1 MLPWIMCGVL
11 AVIVVILAIKIRM
24 MQKSMDEICSCL
36 SEHLSSDTNQ
46 LITVSS
52 SDRHAR
58 HLASEIARQLAELR
72 RQRRQYIS
80 GDREL
85 KEAVTNISHDLRT
98 PLTAICGYLELLEA
112 EEKTENTKRYVEQ
125 IANRTEALKALT
137 EELFRYSVI
146 SSVSDLSYEKV
157 NVGRVLEDTL
167 ISFYGA
173 FEKKNITPNISL
185 PENVI
190 VRSLDKSALSRI
202 FGNIVSNAVKY
213 SDGDFSVTMTEN
225 GEITFSNTASERSS
239 VDVGKL
245 FDRFYTV
252 DSARKS
258 TGLGLSIAKLLTERM
273 KGTIKAEYVSD
284 KLIIT
289 IEFRGQEEGLPRQ
302 TI

>member
-1 MLPWIMCGVL
+1 MLPWIICGVL
-11 AVIVVILAIKIRM
+11 AVIIAILVIKIRM

-52 SDRHAR
+52 SDKHVR
-58 HLASEIARQLAELR
+58 HLASEIAKQLTELR

-98 PLTAICGYLELLEA
+98 PLTAICGYLELLET
-112 EEKTENTKRYVEQ
+112 EEMTDNTKRYLEQ

-146 SSVSDLSYEKV
+146 SSVSDLNYEKV
-157 NVGRVLEDTL
+157 DVGRVLEDTL

-173 FEKKNITPNISL
+173 FEQKNITPQISL
-185 PENVI
+185 PSSTI
-190 VRSLDKSALSRI
+190 SRSLDKSALARI
-202 FGNIVSNAVKY
+202 FGNIISNAVKY
-213 SDGDFSVTMTEN
+213 SDGDFSVIMTES
-225 GEITFSNTASERSS
+225 GKITFSNTASELSS

-273 KGTIKAEYVSD
+273 GGSISADYKGNMLS
-284 KLIIT
+284 IT
-289 IEFRGQEEGLPRQ
+289 LSFEE
-302 TI
+302 

>member
-1 MLPWIMCGVL
+1 MLPWIICGVF
-11 AVIVVILAIKIRM
+11 AVVIVILAIKIRM
-24 MQKSMDEICSCL
+24 MQKSMGEICACV

-46 LITVSS
+46 LITISS
-52 SDRHAR
+52 NDKHVR
-58 HLASEIARQLAELR
+58 HLASEIARQLTELR

-112 EEKTENTKRYVEQ
+112 EEMTDNTRRYVEQ
-125 IANRTEALKALT
+125 ISNRTEALKALT

-173 FEKKNITPNISL
+173 FEQKNITPNISL
-185 PENVI
+185 TDSVI

-202 FGNIVSNAVKY
+202 FGNIISNAVKY
-213 SDGDFSVTMTEN
+213 SDGDFSVTMSDA
-225 GEITFSNTASERSS
+225 GEIIFSNTASELSS

-273 KGTIKAEYVSD
+273 GGSISAEYKGNMLS
-284 KLIIT
+284 IT
-289 IEFRGQEEGLPRQ
+289 LSFKGD
-302 TI
+302 

>member
-1 MLPWIMCGVL
+1 MQWILCIL
-11 AVIVVILAIKIRM
+11 LSVIVIVLLAKNYLLK
-24 MQKSMDEICSCL
+24 KSMREIYTDFENCL
-36 SEHLSSDTNQ
+36 SEDTNVQ
-46 LITVSS
+46 ITVSS
-52 SDRHAR
+52 GDKTVTRLAKAINLQLTKLRKSKQQYSD
-58 HLASEIARQLAELR
+58 
-72 RQRRQYIS
+72 

-112 EEKTENTKRYVEQ
+112 EEMTDNTRRYVEQ

-137 EELFRYSVI
+137 EELFRYSVV
-146 SSVSDLSYEKV
+146 SSVSDLNYENV
-157 NVGRVLEDTL
+157 NVGRMLEDTL

-185 PENVI
+185 PDSAV

-202 FGNIVSNAVKY
+202 FGNIISNAVKY
-213 SDGDFSVTMTEN
+213 SDGDFTVTMTN
-225 GEITFSNTASERSS
+225 TGEITFSNTASEFSS

-273 KGTIKAEYVSD
+273 GGCISADYKVDTLS
-284 KLIIT
+284 IT
-289 IEFRGQEEGLPRQ
+289 LAFKE
-302 TI
+302 

>member
-1 MLPWIMCGVL
+1 MLPWIICGVF
-11 AVIVVILAIKIRM
+11 AVIIAILAIKIRM

-52 SDRHAR
+52 SDKHVR
-58 HLASEIARQLAELR
+58 HLASEIARQLTELR
-72 RQRRQYIS
+72 RQRRQYIN

-98 PLTAICGYLELLEA
+98 PLTAICGYLELLET
-112 EEKTENTKRYVEQ
+112 EEMTDNTRRYVEQ
-125 IANRTEALKALT
+125 VANRTEALKALT

-173 FEKKNITPNISL
+173 FEQKNITPNISL
-185 PENVI
+185 PEGVI
-190 VRSLDKSALSRI
+190 IRSLDKSALSRI
-202 FGNIVSNAVKY
+202 FGNIISNAVKY
-213 SDGDFSVTMTEN
+213 SDGDFSVAMSDT
-225 GEITFSNTASERSS
+225 GEITFSNTASELSS

-273 KGTIKAEYVSD
+273 GGCISADYKGNTLS
-284 KLIIT
+284 IT
-289 IEFRGQEEGLPRQ
+289 LAFKEG
-302 TI
+302 

>member
-1 MLPWIMCGVL
+1 MLPWIICGVF
-11 AVIVVILAIKIRM
+11 AVVIIILAIKICV

-52 SDRHAR
+52 SDKHVR
-58 HLASEIARQLAELR
+58 HLASEIAKQLTELR

-98 PLTAICGYLELLEA
+98 PLTAICGYLDLLET
-112 EEKTENTKRYVEQ
+112 EEMTDNTKRYLEQ

-173 FEKKNITPNISL
+173 FEQKNITPNISL
-185 PENVI
+185 PDGVI
-190 VRSLDKSALSRI
+190 IRSLDKSALSRI
-202 FGNIVSNAVKY
+202 FGNIISNAVKY
-213 SDGDFSVTMTEN
+213 SDGDFSVIMTES
-225 GEITFSNTASERSS
+225 GEITFSNTASELSS

-273 KGTIKAEYVSD
+273 GGSISADYKGNILS
-284 KLIIT
+284 IT
-289 IEFRGQEEGLPRQ
+289 LSFKGV
-302 TI
+302 

>member
-1 MLPWIMCGVL
+1 MLPWIICGAF
-11 AVIVVILAIKIRM
+11 AVVIIILAIKIRM

-36 SEHLSSDTNQ
+36 SEYLSSDTNQ

-52 SDRHAR
+52 SDKHVRL
-58 HLASEIARQLAELR
+58 LASEIAKQLAELR
-72 RQRRQYIS
+72 RQRRQYIN

-98 PLTAICGYLELLEA
+98 PLTAICGYLELLET
-112 EEKTENTKRYVEQ
+112 EEMTDNTRRYLEQ
-125 IANRTEALKALT
+125 ISNRTEALKALT

-157 NVGRVLEDTL
+157 NIGRVLEDTL

-173 FEKKNITPNISL
+173 FEQKNITPIISL
-185 PENVI
+185 PDGVI
-190 VRSLDKSALSRI
+190 IRSLDKSALSRI
-202 FGNIVSNAVKY
+202 FGNIISNAIKY
-213 SDGDFSVTMTEN
+213 SDGDFSVTMSDA
-225 GEITFSNTASERSS
+225 GQITFFNTASELSS

-273 KGTIKAEYVSD
+273 GGCIAADYKGNTLS
-284 KLIIT
+284 IT
-289 IEFRGQEEGLPRQ
+289 LSFKEG
-302 TI
+302 

>member
-1 MLPWIMCGVL
+1 MLLWMLCGVL
-11 AVIVVILAIKIRM
+11 TVIIVILLIKIRII
-24 MQKSMDEICSCL
+24 QKSMDEICACL

-46 LITVSS
+46 LITISS
-52 SDRHAR
+52 GDKYVR
-58 HLASEIARQLAELR
+58 HLAGEISVQLAELR
-72 RQRRQYIS
+72 RRHRQYAN

-112 EEKTENTKRYVEQ
+112 EKMTNDAKRYIEH
-125 IANRTEALKALT
+125 IGSRIEALKSLT

-146 SSVSDLSYEKV
+146 SSVSDLNYENV
-157 NVGRVLEDTL
+157 NMGRVLEDTL

-173 FEKKNITPNISL
+173 FEQKNIVPYVSI
-185 PENVI
+185 PESGAMKN
-190 VRSLDKSALSRI
+190 LDRSALSRI
-202 FGNIVSNAVKY
+202 FGNIISNAVKY
-213 SDGDFSVTMTEN
+213 SDGDFSVIMSEAGN
-225 GEITFSNTASERSS
+225 ITFSNTALELST

-273 KGTIKAEYVSD
+273 NGSISAEYKENVLYITVSF
-284 KLIIT
+284 
-289 IEFRGQEEGLPRQ
+289 E
-302 TI
+302 